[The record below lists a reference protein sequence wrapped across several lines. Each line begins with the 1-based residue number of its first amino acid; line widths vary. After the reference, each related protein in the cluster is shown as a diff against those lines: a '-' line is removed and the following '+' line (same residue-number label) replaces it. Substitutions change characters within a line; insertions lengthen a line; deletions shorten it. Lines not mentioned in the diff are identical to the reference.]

1 MTATP
6 TITDLLARH
15 AAASG
20 DLTAAVKQRFPFGS
34 PVNLPLPA
42 NEPGA
47 AGRVIGFLPKDP
59 TVVCVD
65 ITPDA
70 NTSRTVYL
78 PVVVLLEANPLT
90 SDHQQAEP
98 GNIDLGGEG

>member
-1 MTATP
+1 MTPAT
-6 TITDLLARH
+6 TITDLLTRH
-15 AAASG
+15 ATASG

-42 NEPGA
+42 GDSGSV
-47 AGRVIGFLPKDP
+47 GRVIGFLPKDP

-78 PVVVLLEANPLT
+78 PVAVLLAVNPVT